1 MFFLLQKLYFKM
13 NYYKAANISE
23 KNKRINAIGQ
33 ITNLPETSSLKKI
46 LKTGETYHKPMPP
59 PQEGDWLYSHK
70 EDGQTF
76 SQFMSGGLIRPSK
89 NKIIYI
95 NPLQDMSQTFLDNCL
110 LYCQSFFY
118 PLKIKLIKISNLKSL
133 HIESRINEYTNK
145 IQYNASQIN
154 QKMAN
159 YVPNDAHCVLSILL
173 DDLYPKPSWN
183 FVFGLAN
190 YYQKVCVF
198 SFARFDPS
206 FFGETRPNNFE
217 NYLLY
222 RSCNT
227 LVHEI
232 CHTFGLS
239 HCIYYQCLMNG
250 SNNLEE
256 QLKRPLIECPVC
268 LRKLYEVIK
277 FDCKERYI
285 KLKDICKLFGGYFDD
300 NYKWYE
306 NRILSLD

>member
-1 MFFLLQKLYFKM
+1 M
-13 NYYKAANISE
+13 S
-23 KNKRINAIGQ
+23 NKSIRINAIGQ
-33 ITNLPETSSLKKI
+33 INNLPENSSLKKI
-46 LKTGETYHKPMPP
+46 LMTGESFHNPMSTPK
-59 PQEGDWLYSHK
+59 EGDWLYSHK
-70 EDGQTF
+70 EEGQTF
-76 SQFMSGGLIRPSK
+76 SQFMYNSLNRPSK

-95 NPLQDMSQTFLDNCL
+95 NPLQEMSKTFLDNCL
-110 LYCQSFFY
+110 LYCQAFFY
-118 PLKIKLIKISNLKSL
+118 PLQIKLINLINIKAL
-133 HIESRINEYTNK
+133 NVESRINEYTHK

-154 QKMAN
+154 SKMTK
-159 YVPNDAHCVLSILL
+159 YVPKDAHCVLSILF
-173 DDLYPKPSWN
+173 DDLYPKPEWN

-198 SFARFDPS
+198 SFARFDPQ
-206 FFGETRPNNFE
+206 FFGGNRPINFD
-217 NYLLY
+217 NYILY

-239 HCIYYQCLMNG
+239 HCIFYKCLMNG
-250 SNNLEE
+250 SNSLEE

-285 KLKDICKLFGGYFDD
+285 KLKEISKLFGGYFED
-300 NYKWYE
+300 NYNWYDK
-306 NRILSLD
+306 RISSLN